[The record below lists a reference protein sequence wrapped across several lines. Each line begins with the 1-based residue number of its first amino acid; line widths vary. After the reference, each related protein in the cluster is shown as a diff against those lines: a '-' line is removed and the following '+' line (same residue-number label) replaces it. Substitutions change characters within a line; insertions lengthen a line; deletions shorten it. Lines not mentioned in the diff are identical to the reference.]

1 MSSSLAWRDA
11 IMMNFIF
18 KHREQTFISVQYYND
33 IPILV
38 TFQIHHI
45 QCTLSCLRYSGLDQW
60 LVLQLNHIVSALC
73 LSPLSHVCRLVLCLH
88 LHDSGRH
95 CGEIHRSLQVNTE
108 KIINL
113 SVLPLP
119 PSKASSLVQLLH
131 IWYLS
136 VKKTVRIF

>member
-1 MSSSLAWRDA
+1 MSSSLARRDA

-18 KHREQTFISVQYYND
+18 KHRQTFISVQYYND

-45 QCTLSCLRYSGLDQW
+45 QCTLSCLRYSGHNQW
-60 LVLQLNHIVSALC
+60 FVLQLNHIVSALC

-108 KIINL
+108 NIRIIYQ
-113 SVLPLP
+113 SYHIPRQVVLC
-119 PSKASSLVQLLH
+119 SYIFDIYKCA
-131 IWYLS
+131 
-136 VKKTVRIF
+136 KKTV